1 MSLNFLIFFSY
12 YLIILISIL
21 GYGCFLLSF
30 EKKNDN
36 FFNLGYVG
44 IAGIF
49 FLVIYSYLSNIFIA
63 HSKIHNSVII
73 LIGFIIFLNFF
84 RKNIKNK
91 NLIKNLKLSIVIF
104 LLLFISLLIEKN
116 HDDFPYYH
124 FSYTYQLT
132 QDSLGFGIGK
142 LNHGFRTPSSIFY
155 LNSLFYLP
163 LADYYLF
170 NFSVIYILGF
180 ANIILLKKISL
191 FKDYRKKNTDFI
203 TYLSLLS
210 LVFINIFFYRLA
222 EHGTDRSAQIL
233 IFLLFIN
240 LLNCFHY
247 KKLSNNDILFMYL
260 ILGLIIS
267 LKSFYFLYLIF
278 CIPFF
283 WFVLNQKKKILSA
296 INQIFINR
304 YFFYLSLS
312 IFSVLLMN
320 ITNTGCWLYPISLT
334 CFENLQWSMS
344 TESVTKM
351 NNWYELWSKAG
362 ASPNFRVSNP
372 DEYILRF
379 NWVNNWIDQYFFNKV
394 FDFLIGLI
402 FLIFIFFVVFSKYK
416 KGAKKISVSKY
427 NILTYL
433 ILMLILF
440 EWFYNHPALRYGGDC
455 VIALSIFIPFSI
467 YLDKIKISFHKYSK
481 IALILV
487 MISFSI
493 FEVRNYG
500 RILNEMDNYG
510 YKPLNETFYSI
521 DKKYF
526 FIHKRIENL
535 KNNACLFSKTIF

>member
-1 MSLNFLIFFSY
+1 M
-12 YLIILISIL
+12 
-21 GYGCFLLSF
+21 
-30 EKKNDN
+30 
-36 FFNLGYVG
+36 
-44 IAGIF
+44 
-49 FLVIYSYLSNIFIA
+49 
-63 HSKIHNSVII
+63 
-73 LIGFIIFLNFF
+73 
-84 RKNIKNK
+84 
-91 NLIKNLKLSIVIF
+91 
-104 LLLFISLLIEKN
+104 
-116 HDDFPYYH
+116 
-124 FSYTYQLT
+124 T

-233 IFLLFIN
+233 IFLFFIN
-240 LLNCFHY
+240 LLSCLHY
-247 KKLSNNDILFMYL
+247 KKMSNNDILFMYL

-283 WFVLNQKKKILSA
+283 WFVLNQNKKILSS

-320 ITNTGCWLYPISLT
+320 ITNTGCWLYPISFT
-334 CFENLQWSMS
+334 CFENLQWSIP

-372 DEYILRF
+372 DEYILGF
-379 NWVNNWIDQYFFNKV
+379 NWVNNWVDKYFFNKV

-402 FLIFIFFVVFSKYK
+402 F
-416 KGAKKISVSKY
+416 
-427 NILTYL
+427 
-433 ILMLILF
+433 
-440 EWFYNHPALRYGGDC
+440 
-455 VIALSIFIPFSI
+455 
-467 YLDKIKISFHKYSK
+467 
-481 IALILV
+481 
-487 MISFSI
+487 
-493 FEVRNYG
+493 
-500 RILNEMDNYG
+500 
-510 YKPLNETFYSI
+510 
-521 DKKYF
+521 
-526 FIHKRIENL
+526 
-535 KNNACLFSKTIF
+535 